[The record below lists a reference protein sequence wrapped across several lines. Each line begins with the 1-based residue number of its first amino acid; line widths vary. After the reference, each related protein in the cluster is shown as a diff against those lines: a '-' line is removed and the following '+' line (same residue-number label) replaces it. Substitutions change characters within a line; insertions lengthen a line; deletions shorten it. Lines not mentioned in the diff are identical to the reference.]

1 MAGLN
6 WLKVDASIFDHPK
19 TRRLAR
25 ALGISP
31 EQTVGHL
38 IRLWS
43 WGLRISPDGVLRNA
57 DAVDL
62 AEAANFS
69 GDAEMFLEALLTC
82 SSGGVGFMER
92 TEDGFLA
99 FHDWTEYS
107 GALEQ
112 KREKNRDRMREVR
125 KNKKTTGGENADSD
139 EDDQTQDE
147 NVRARATHKN
157 AQDKN
162 VRARAEM
169 CDARATMCTLR
180 EEKRREEKNR
190 EEKNR
195 EEYKNIRPFEPIVKQ
210 SGGADFEREFEKL
223 WSVYPRK
230 EGKAAAMKS
239 FIAHRQAGVPFEEI
253 AAGLKNY
260 LARVKGECTE
270 ARYIKMGSTFFGPN
284 ACWRDYLTSPSSGY
298 GGMSEPQGPAEFEHE
313 KDFIRQNFGGD
324 TNAYAKWLSAGSP
337 DPAGEWYR
345 RFCDNV
351 SRRHHSEDP
360 A

>member
-6 WLKVDASIFDHPK
+6 WLKVDASIFEHPK

-125 KNKKTTGGENADSD
+125 KNKKATDGENAETD
-139 EDDQTQDE
+139 EDEQTMDE
-147 NVRARATHKN
+147 HVRARATHKN
-157 AQDKN
+157 AQGEH
-162 VRARAEM
+162 VRARAEV

-190 EEKNR
+190 EEDK
-195 EEYKNIRPFEPIVKQ
+195 KH
-210 SGGADFEREFEKL
+210 SSDFEENQRVWAEEFERL
-223 WSVYPRK
+223 WRIYPRK
-230 EGKAAAMKS
+230 EGKTTALKGY
-239 FIAHRQAGVPFEEI
+239 IEHRRVGVPFEEI
-253 AAGLKNY
+253 ARGLKRY
-260 LARVKGECTE
+260 VERLRADCTE
-270 ARYIKMGSTFFGPN
+270 PRFIKAGSTFFGP
-284 ACWRDYLTSPSSGY
+284 AAAWKDFLEGPPGGY
-298 GGMSEPQGPAEFEHE
+298 GGMAEPQSPEQFEDE
-313 KDFIRQNFGGD
+313 RNFIAQNFGGD
-324 TNAYAKWLSAGSP
+324 ANAYAKWLSAGSP

>member
-6 WLKVDASIFDHPK
+6 WLKVDASIFEHPK

-38 IRLWS
+38 IRLWG
-43 WGLRISPDGVLRNA
+43 WAMRIFPDGVLKSI
-57 DAVDL
+57 DAVDV
-62 AEAANFS
+62 AEAAGFP
-69 GDAEMFLEALLTC
+69 GDADQFVDALQTC
-82 SSGGVGFMER
+82 SSTGI
-92 TEDGFLA
+92 GFLERDA
-99 FHDWTEYS
+99 DGTLRLHDWDEYS
-107 GALEQ
+107 GALEL
-112 KREKNRDRMREVR
+112 KREKDRERKRNGTATAETPKSSERDSGIP
-125 KNKKTTGGENADSD
+125 TTSAEFHGIPATSTEENG
-139 EDDQTQDE
+139 
-147 NVRARATHKN
+147 NARN
-157 AQDKN
+157 S
-162 VRARAEM
+162 
-169 CDARATMCTLR
+169 TL
-180 EEKRREEKNR
+180 REEKNR

-195 EEYKNIRPFEPIVKQ
+195 EEYKNIRPFEPIIKQ
-210 SGGADFEREFEKL
+210 SGGADFEREFERL

-284 ACWRDYLTSPSSGY
+284 ACWRDYLTTSPPGGF
-298 GGMSEPQGPAEFEHE
+298 GGMSEPQGPEEFEQE

-337 DPAGEWYR
+337 APARDWYR

-351 SRRHHSEDP
+351 SRRHRSEAP